1 MSGLTVPA
9 PAKVNFGLN
18 IVGKRDDGYHLIET
32 IFQEVDFGD
41 TIHLEERKAGCSIE
55 CDHPDVPANEHN
67 LCCKAYHSLK
77 KGYPELPG
85 IHIQLDKS
93 IPVGAGLGGGSS
105 DAAAVLLGLY
115 RLFKLDIEVEQL
127 YSLAAQVGADV
138 PFFLMGGTAFAQG
151 IGDELEPIEPLTD
164 GYILIAVPDIHISTA
179 WAYKN
184 VNYTLTSN
192 KFKNK
197 LKGFF
202 EIEGNLQRLQND
214 FEPLVIKEYSEI
226 DEIRQ
231 QLTHFHAEYVSLSGS
246 GSAVFGVFPERA
258 MAEKALSELSQSTFS
273 VLTHPVRRES
283 PRIGRS
289 PGTI

>member
-1 MSGLTVPA
+1 MSELTVQA

-18 IVGKRDDGYHLIET
+18 IVGKREDGYHLIET

-41 TIHLEERKAGCSIE
+41 TVHFEECKAGCTIE
-55 CDHPDVPANEHN
+55 CDHPAVPANEHN
-67 LCCKAYHSLK
+67 LCCKAYHNLK
-77 KGYPELPG
+77 EICPELPG
-85 IHIQLDKS
+85 IHIKLDKS

-105 DAAAVLLGLY
+105 DAAATLIGLY
-115 RLFKLDIEVEQL
+115 HLFQPDIQVDQL
-127 YSLAAQVGADV
+127 YSIATRVGADV
-138 PFFLMGGTAFAQG
+138 PFFLTGGTAYARG
-151 IGDELEPIEPLTD
+151 IGDELEPIEPLTG

-226 DEIRQ
+226 DEIKQ

-258 MAEKALSELSQSTFS
+258 MAEKALGKLSQSTFS
-273 VLTHPVRRES
+273 VLTYPVRRES
-283 PRIGRS
+283 PRIDRS